1 MVDFQKAFDSLECL
15 PKKFFRPFGHH
26 FGRNPGLSPGPATA
40 LEPYGGVYGGFSSL
54 TAIIISETTQT
65 FLNFIPSFCNGGLNS
80 EKCLHLKRIGFMLF
94 GTIEIYV
101 LTKCRFFTKTTMS
114 REYFISV
121 SSIYGFEKKVVVKY
135 ETERLISADSETTD
149 FFKRKWFYLL
159 RTFFEVHFFS
169 ACLIVI
175 IVICHSFLV

>member
-1 MVDFQKAFDSLECL
+1 
-15 PKKFFRPFGHH
+15 
-26 FGRNPGLSPGPATA
+26 
-40 LEPYGGVYGGFSSL
+40 
-54 TAIIISETTQT
+54 
-65 FLNFIPSFCNGGLNS
+65 
-80 EKCLHLKRIGFMLF
+80 MLF